1 MTSAPF
7 SRHRHLLLSL
17 TLLTGLASAFFCAT
31 PPPATTLPPDIAGS
45 AITAELSP
53 DDHASLRKLYE
64 ELHAAPELSFHEE
77 HTSKR
82 LAAEMRAAGFEV
94 TEKVGGWGL
103 VCVLK
108 NGPGRTVL
116 VRTDMDAL
124 PVRELTGLP
133 FASTVR
139 VKDDAGADV
148 PVMHAC
154 GHDMHMAC
162 WIGAARWFARSRAAW
177 KGTLVFIAQPA
188 EEKGA
193 GAAAMLAD
201 GLFERFPK
209 PDACVAQ
216 HCSSDLPLGAIG
228 LTRGPATANVDTV
241 DITVRG
247 AGGHGSA
254 PQTTKDPVVLAAQIV
269 IALQTIASREINPQD
284 AVVVTVGSI
293 HGGTK
298 HNIIPDEV
306 KLQLTVRTFT
316 KEVREKVLK
325 SIRRIAEGQARSAG
339 VPDNLMPLVQVAETF
354 TPVVQNDPAITD
366 KVANALRERY
376 GKDCVKLRSATMG
389 GEDFARYGMT
399 AHKIPICIYWL
410 GTVAPKRV
418 EEAQNGGT
426 PLPSLHS
433 PLYRPETDD
442 SLHYGF
448 GAFCAAVQAA
458 LGQ

>member
-1 MTSAPF
+1 MMTSV
-7 SRHRHLLLSL
+7 LLSRMAAC
-17 TLLTGLASAFFCAT
+17 TATVILALGAIQAA
-31 PPPATTLPPDIAGS
+31 PPAVPAPA
-45 AITAELSP
+45 AELSP

-94 TEKVGGWGL
+94 TEKVGGWGI

-108 NGPGRTVL
+108 NGEGRAVL

-133 FASTVR
+133 FASKVR
-139 VKDDAGADV
+139 VKDESGADI

-162 WIGAARWFARSRAAW
+162 WTGTARWFARNRAKW
-177 KGTLVFIAQPA
+177 KGTLVFIGQPA
-188 EEKGA
+188 EEKGG
-193 GAAAMLAD
+193 GAVAMLKD
-201 GLFERFPK
+201 GLFQRFPK
-209 PDACVAQ
+209 PDACVAL
-216 HCSSDLPLGAIG
+216 HCGSELALGTFGI
-228 LTRGPATANVDTV
+228 TEGPATANVDTV

-247 AGGHGSA
+247 LGGHGSM
-254 PQTTKDPVVLAAQIV
+254 PNTTKDPVVLAAQIV
-269 IALQTIASREINPQD
+269 VALQTIASRENDPHD
-284 AVVVTVGSI
+284 PVVVTVGSI

-316 KEVREKVLK
+316 HAVREKTLAA
-325 SIRRIAEGQARSAG
+325 IRRIAEGQARSAG
-339 VPDNLMPLVQVAETF
+339 VPENLMPVVKEAELF
-354 TPVVQNDPAITD
+354 TPVVQNDPTLTRRVED
-366 KVANALRERY
+366 ALRDRF
-376 GKDCVKLRSATMG
+376 GKESVKLRLATMG
-389 GEDFARYGMT
+389 GEDFSRYGMT
-399 AHKIPICIYWL
+399 EDKIPICIFWL
-410 GTVAPKRV
+410 GTIPPKRV
-418 EEAQNGGT
+418 EEAEKGGN

-433 PLYRPETDD
+433 PFYKPDADD
-442 SLHYGF
+442 SLHYGV
-448 GAFCAAVQAA
+448 GSLSAAVQAA

>member
-1 MTSAPF
+1 MMTSV
-7 SRHRHLLLSL
+7 LLSRMAAC
-17 TLLTGLASAFFCAT
+17 TATVILALGAIQAA
-31 PPPATTLPPDIAGS
+31 PPAVAAPAIA
-45 AITAELSP
+45 AELSP

-94 TEKVGGWGL
+94 TEKVGGWGI

-108 NGPGRTVL
+108 NGEGRTVL

-133 FASTVR
+133 FASKVR
-139 VKDDAGADV
+139 VKDESGADI

-162 WIGAARWFARSRAAW
+162 WTGTARWFARNRAKW
-177 KGTLVFIAQPA
+177 KGTLVFIGQPA
-188 EEKGA
+188 EEKGG
-193 GAAAMLAD
+193 GAVAMLKD
-201 GLFERFPK
+201 GLFQRFPK
-209 PDACVAQ
+209 PDACVAL
-216 HCSSDLPLGAIG
+216 HCGSELALGTFGI
-228 LTRGPATANVDTV
+228 TEGPATANVDTV

-247 AGGHGSA
+247 LGGHGSM
-254 PQTTKDPVVLAAQIV
+254 PNTTKDPVVLAAQIV
-269 IALQTIASREINPQD
+269 VALQTIASRENDPHD
-284 AVVVTVGSI
+284 PVVVTVGSI

-316 KEVREKVLK
+316 HAVREKTLAA
-325 SIRRIAEGQARSAG
+325 IRRIAEGQARSAG
-339 VPDNLMPLVQVAETF
+339 VPENLMPVVKEAELF
-354 TPVVQNDPAITD
+354 TPVVQNDPTLTRRVED
-366 KVANALRERY
+366 ALRDRF
-376 GKDCVKLRSATMG
+376 GKESVKLRLATMG
-389 GEDFARYGMT
+389 GEDFSRYGMT
-399 AHKIPICIYWL
+399 EDKIPICIFWL
-410 GTVAPKRV
+410 GTIPPKRV
-418 EEAQNGGT
+418 EEAEKGGN

-433 PLYRPETDD
+433 PFYKPDADD
-442 SLHYGF
+442 SLHYGV
-448 GAFCAAVQAA
+448 GSLSAAVQAA